1 MPRAGEQTASRLA
14 PLALLALCIAV
25 VVAGSVWTAW
35 DMFTEKKRP
44 MIQGWDDSHYYFW
57 LPSVVIDRDL
67 DFSNQLAQSNMVT
80 PAALDV
86 GLEQERTPTGLL
98 PNKYPPGWALASLPF
113 FLAAHVTA
121 PPGST
126 GFEPRYL
133 VSVWIGQI
141 LIAAAGLWCAVRV
154 VARFFPER
162 TATFAVL
169 GVWLASP
176 LVYYQS
182 ARLAMSHSQVFALAA
197 MTAWIA
203 FRIVDGD
210 QRRRTWAMLGFFAAM
225 LAVTRN
231 IAVIYLALPAL
242 ILARQ
247 LRSWRAA
254 RWLAIGAAGPL
265 AVQFI
270 AWKLLYGSWL
280 VYSYGQDRF
289 EPAQGDVVR
298 TLFSPWHGWFYWHP
312 LLLAAVAAFAVW
324 AVRRMEGRAW
334 LASLAAILI
343 LNSFWPTWW
352 FGSSFGHRGF
362 DAATLFAMI
371 GGASLWHVTESRPR
385 LRVTI
390 ATLACVAIAWNLVLL
405 ALFLTQRISRE
416 EAVTYGEMLRA
427 MSAWFFPG
435 N

>member
-1 MPRAGEQTASRLA
+1 MNARTDSPLA
-14 PLALLALCIAV
+14 PAALLALCVAI

-67 DFSNQLAQSNMVT
+67 DFSNQLEDSGTVT
-80 PAALDV
+80 PAARDA
-86 GLEQERTPTGLL
+86 GLEQARTPTGLL
-98 PNKYPPGWALASLPF
+98 PNKYPPGWALGSLPF

-121 PPGST
+121 PAGFT

-133 VSVWIGQI
+133 VSVWIGQL

-162 TATFAVL
+162 TAAIAVL

-182 ARLAMSHSQVFALAA
+182 ARFAMSHSQVFALAA
-197 MTAWIA
+197 AAAWIA
-203 FRIVDGD
+203 FRIADGD
-210 QRRRTWAMLGFFAAM
+210 GRRRTWAMLGFCAAM
-225 LAVTRN
+225 LLVTRN
-231 IAVIYLALPAL
+231 IAVVYLALPAL
-242 ILARQ
+242 IVARQ

-254 RWLAIGAAGPL
+254 TWLAIGAAGPL
-265 AVQFI
+265 AVQFV
-270 AWKLLYGSWL
+270 AWKILYGSWL
-280 VYSYGQDRF
+280 VYTYGQDRF
-289 EPAQGDVVR
+289 EPAQGDAIR

-312 LLLAAVAAFAVW
+312 FLLAAVVAFVVW
-324 AVRRMEGRAW
+324 AVRRTEGRMW
-334 LASLAAILI
+334 LASLAAIFV
-343 LNSFWPTWW
+343 LNTVWPVWW

-362 DAATLFAMI
+362 DAATLFAMV
-371 GGASLWHVTESRPR
+371 GAAALWHATAIRPR
-385 LRVTI
+385 LRVAL
-390 ATLACVAIAWNLVLL
+390 ATVACVTIAWNLVML

-416 EAVTYGEMLRA
+416 EAVTYGEALRA
-427 MSAWFFPG
+427 ASNWMFSG
-435 N
+435 R